1 MLHIFCFCQIFRG
14 GSTITVNLRNLC
26 ISIYSELLRI
36 AFCSLVNGNN
46 GYLIVITLIC
56 RHIDI
61 VCRLFRS
68 IDPHIAGTNIF
79 GVLCHAVP
87 TLADLSVFRH
97 QTIIPADIPPG
108 ICTHIAHNHG
118 IMNIFRNLQCLRITI
133 CRILVAVGNIDF
145 CHPDFFSAVFQIR
158 KVHPRTLGA
167 VKVRTKQVTVCH
179 CLAVIQ
185 DLPVKFLAAVRHP

>member
-1 MLHIFCFCQIFRG
+1 MLQIFRFRQIFRG
-14 GSTITVNLRNLC
+14 GSTITVNLCNLC

-46 GYLIVITLIC
+46 GYLIVIALIC

-108 ICTHIAHNHG
+108 IGTHIAHNHS
-118 IMNIFRNLQCLRITI
+118 IMDIFRNLQCLRIAI
-133 CRILVAVGNIDF
+133 RRILVTVWNINF
-145 CHPDFFSAVFQIR
+145 CHPDFFSAVFQFR
-158 KVHPRTLGA
+158 KVHP
-167 VKVRTKQVTVCH
+167 
-179 CLAVIQ
+179 
-185 DLPVKFLAAVRHP
+185 